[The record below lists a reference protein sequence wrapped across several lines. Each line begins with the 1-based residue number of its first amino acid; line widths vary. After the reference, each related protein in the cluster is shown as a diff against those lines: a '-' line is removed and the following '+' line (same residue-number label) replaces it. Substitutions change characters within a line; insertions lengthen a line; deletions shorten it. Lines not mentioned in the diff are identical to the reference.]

1 MSGKSLGIIV
11 AVSFLA
17 ACGPSTNFYWGSYE
31 ATLYEKYQD
40 SSGIAPGINLHIAML
55 YSQMGN
61 MDAAKQFIRAEEL
74 LYPQSKP
81 LTNSIFK
88 KLKQ

>member
-1 MSGKSLGIIV
+1 
-11 AVSFLA
+11 
-17 ACGPSTNFYWGSYE
+17 
-31 ATLYEKYQD
+31 
-40 SSGIAPGINLHIAML
+40 LHIAML